1 MKYLPISYYKQF
13 IYKGIPQ
20 IFINMISII
29 VILSL
34 VFICIPSINVLTK
47 IIMFI
52 LAILLNIINSYSML
66 IVDLIRPK
74 LEWDTEYEVFKQNNN
89 KIFQYAFSIIIILLL
104 MYFNNIFKDVE
115 INTALMITAL
125 ILLILIILILFIVKK
140 IENKLLNKIK

>member
-1 MKYLPISYYKQF
+1 
-13 IYKGIPQ
+13 
-20 IFINMISII
+20 
-29 VILSL
+29 
-34 VFICIPSINVLTK
+34 
-47 IIMFI
+47 
-52 LAILLNIINSYSML
+52 ML

-89 KIFQYAFSIIIILLL
+89 KIFQYAFSVIIILLL

-115 INTALMITAL
+115 INTALMITSL